1 MEKLRRTNCLE
12 AINESMNKMSITT
25 AEIGLPE
32 IRHILYKC
40 RTTAQFWSPGFQPPY
55 NSDEEIER

>member
-12 AINESMNKMSITT
+12 AINESMNKTSITT

-55 NSDEEIER
+55 STDEEIER